1 MSKTNIHRKM
11 YNKWIFIKEKLN
23 EVEFHQYESKLM
35 VVHIYED
42 TPEPLF
48 FLLQIK
54 QSTTYIVFVHKQ
66 SISKLNI
73 K

>member
-1 MSKTNIHRKM
+1 M

-48 FLLQIK
+48 
-54 QSTTYIVFVHKQ
+54 SPVFVHKQ

>member
-23 EVEFHQYESKLM
+23 EVEVHQYESKLI

-48 FLLQIK
+48 
-54 QSTTYIVFVHKQ
+54 SP
-66 SISKLNI
+66 SN
-73 K
+73 

>member
-1 MSKTNIHRKM
+1 MSNTNIHRKM

-48 FLLQIK
+48 
-54 QSTTYIVFVHKQ
+54 SP
-66 SISKLNI
+66 LN
-73 K
+73 

>member
-1 MSKTNIHRKM
+1 MDFYKR
-11 YNKWIFIKEKLN
+11 KLN
-23 EVEFHQYESKLM
+23 EVEVHQYESKLM

-48 FLLQIK
+48 LLQIK

-66 SISKLNI
+66 SISNLNL